1 MTLSEDRDALRA
13 DRSLRGLEFSAAWRT
28 LVDAWLVE
36 RFADATEGT
45 EASGIALVAVGGYG
59 RGDLAPAS
67 DLDLLLLHHPK
78 VAPGPV
84 AEKIWYP
91 IWDEGLKLGHSVRT
105 IADALDLASSDL
117 DTATS
122 LLTMR
127 HLAGDQALTD
137 ELAASAAAQWRKKA
151 KRSLSQLRASVS
163 SRQDQF
169 GEVAFLLEPDLKEGR
184 GGLRDIHSLRWAER
198 ARSVL
203 EEGDDAAL
211 TEAEAV
217 LFTARVELHRLS
229 GKPVERLAAY
239 LLAAAS
245 IGDNEG
251 GGTMVWDAL
260 PSGYVAHVLGVSIDG
275 LARGLADLE
284 QMGLIEG
291 AGGGIRIPNALA
303 LAVFSEPQL
312 TSV

>member
-1 MTLSEDRDALRA
+1 M
-13 DRSLRGLEFSAAWRT
+13 F
-28 LVDAWLVE
+28 
-36 RFADATEGT
+36 
-45 EASGIALVAVGGYG
+45 
-59 RGDLAPAS
+59 
-67 DLDLLLLHHPK
+67 
-78 VAPGPV
+78 
-84 AEKIWYP
+84 
-91 IWDEGLKLGHSVRT
+91 
-105 IADALDLASSDL
+105 DALDVKRELRPVPQTAAGNPVPLMTPARELPPPLPGRSRRAMDL
-117 DTATS
+117 SGRIELSPGDVLFKEGDLRTTAYRVESGALCHAVAHADGHIDVIEFAFPGDMIGLGFLSRHATIATATFETRVVPVPMAA
-122 LLTMR
+122 LER
-127 HLAGDQALTD
+127 QARSDD
-137 ELAASAAAQWRKKA
+137 EIERKLAAAVETEFA
-151 KRSLSQLRASVS
+151 V
-163 SRQDQF
+163 
-169 GEVAFLLEPDLKEGR
+169 
-184 GGLRDIHSLRWAER
+184 LRDR
-198 ARSVL
+198 AIRSGL
-203 EEGDDAAL
+203 
-211 TEAEAV
+211 
-217 LFTARVELHRLS
+217 